1 MDLWSQDRQRLTENQ
16 INPRLH
22 KICSELQH
30 RAGTMLS
37 KAAQAGQDSAVT
49 GSPGEMGLSGR
60 QAASKQA
67 DVYHGRMLS

>member
-1 MDLWSQDRQRLTENQ
+1 
-16 INPRLH
+16 
-22 KICSELQH
+22 
-30 RAGTMLS
+30 MLS